1 MNSTGPFTK
10 FNASAPCLRIQ
21 IETKAPPRKFYEKED
36 HAPARITV
44 HRASHPAFMLLL
56 VRFIVHRL
64 KTNGIKHG
72 VSGKSMDF
80 EDIQITLTDPAE
92 YPAHVDL
99 FSHSLPIQIVILGSK
114 DMMRWLE
121 ADILDFMTKQQL
133 RKQYADV
140 ADNHWCL
147 HSVSPLWC
155 PL

>member
-1 MNSTGPFTK
+1 
-10 FNASAPCLRIQ
+10 
-21 IETKAPPRKFYEKED
+21 
-36 HAPARITV
+36 
-44 HRASHPAFMLLL
+44 
-56 VRFIVHRL
+56 
-64 KTNGIKHG
+64 
-72 VSGKSMDF
+72 MDF

-121 ADILDFMTKQQL
+121 ADILDFMTRQQL
-133 RKQYADV
+133 RKQYAELE
-140 ADNHWCL
+140 DNHWCL